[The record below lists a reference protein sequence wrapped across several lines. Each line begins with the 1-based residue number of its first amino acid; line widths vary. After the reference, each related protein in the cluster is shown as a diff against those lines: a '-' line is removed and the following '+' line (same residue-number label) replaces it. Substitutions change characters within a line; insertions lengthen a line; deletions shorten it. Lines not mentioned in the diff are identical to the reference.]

1 MHLPFQAMVEFLDWF
16 LQYPGEILPTPQSW
30 PLTSV
35 KLWTDQYWPN
45 IGKIF
50 PKCGHYYPSAKL
62 DTAQHWP
69 SIAKNL
75 PKIGC
80 QYRAVAGM
88 ITPVCTW
95 RSILAQTLAASTCF
109 RHSNGPM
116 LCRTPV
122 CSIPEWFAVVKVTH
136 GPVMCRP
143 WARLWLFYFQNWM
156 P

>member
-1 MHLPFQAMVEFLDWF
+1 MA
-16 LQYPGEILPTPQSW
+16 TNR
-30 PLTSV
+30 TSV
-35 KLWTDQYWPN
+35 TSNPLR
-45 IGKIF
+45 IF
-50 PKCGHYYPSAKL
+50 SNAKTGFRSAAGQNSPSAKL

-69 SIAKNL
+69 IIAKNF

-80 QYRAVAGM
+80 QYRAVAAM

-95 RSILAQTLAASTCF
+95 GPMLAQTLAASTCF

-116 LCRTPV
+116 LCRTLVFALPG
-122 CSIPEWFAVVKVTH
+122 WFAVVKVTH

-143 WARLWLFYFQNWM
+143 WARIWLFYFWNWM